1 MKATFYV
8 SDDGPDYLNNNVFTA
23 THFSNGLKN
32 YLFMFADLRQQLAAA
47 GINLATQD
55 IHPVEESELV
65 IAIDQVAFF
74 QTYTRRPGQRLYLI
88 INEPATYFPEV
99 WRRENHTVFD
109 RVFTYDYTLADGHK
123 YIHHYFALDLGDY
136 PPFVPVSAA
145 EFEQRKL
152 LVLMAGM
159 LELNK
164 PRAGSPSLLYARYR
178 TLAWFGRHW
187 PSRFHFFSRGIE
199 DKIYRSF
206 PGLGILQRLL
216 PASVASRIADAVANR
231 RRRFVESLNRGP
243 VPADAKLRTIR
254 QYRFAVCYE
263 NSRLSGYLSE
273 KIFDCLFA
281 GCVPVYLGEPDVS
294 RFIPERCLVN
304 REAFSSDAELAVFLE
319 RMPYSEYQKYMVA
332 IEQFLQSPEIKKFS
346 SDANAQIITSA
357 ILKDIEGKAMASRE
371 AGDCTG
377 GS

>member
-47 GINLATQD
+47 GIDLATQD

-74 QTYTRRPGQRLYLI
+74 QTYARRPGQRLYLI

-123 YIHHYFALDLGDY
+123 YIHHYFALDLADY
-136 PPFVPVSAA
+136 PPFEPVSAA

-164 PRAGSPSLLYARYR
+164 PRAGSPSLLYPRYR

-187 PSRFHFFSRGIE
+187 PDRFDFFSRGIE

-206 PGLGILQRLL
+206 PGLGLLQRVL
-216 PASVASRIADAVANR
+216 PASIAGLIADKVASR

-243 VPADAKLRTIR
+243 VPANAKLRTIR

-263 NSRLSGYLSE
+263 NSRLPGYLSE

-281 GCVPVYLGEPDVS
+281 GCVPVYLGEPDVG
-294 RFIPERCLVN
+294 RFIPEGCLVN
-304 REAFSSDAELAVFLE
+304 REAFSSDAELADFLE
-319 RMPYSEYQKYMVA
+319 RMPYAQYQKYMVA
-332 IEQFLQSPEIKKFS
+332 IEQFLQSPEIEKFS
-346 SDANAQIITSA
+346 SAANAQIITSA
-357 ILKDIEGKAMASRE
+357 ILKDAGIEGNS
-371 AGDCTG
+371 
-377 GS
+377 

>member
-8 SDDGPDYLNNNVFTA
+8 ADDGPDYLNNNVFTA

-47 GINLATQD
+47 GISLATQD
-55 IHPVEESELV
+55 IHPVVESEII
-65 IAIDQVAFF
+65 IAIDQVTFF
-74 QTYTRRPGQRLYLI
+74 QTYTRRPGQRLHLI

-99 WRRENHTVFD
+99 WRRENHSVFD
-109 RVFTYDYTLADGHK
+109 WVFTYDYTLANGHK
-123 YIHHYFALDLGDY
+123 YIHHYFALDLANY
-136 PPFVPVSAA
+136 PPFVPVSKAD
-145 EFEQRKL
+145 FEQRKL

-164 PRAGSPSLLYARYR
+164 PRVGSLSLLYARYR

-187 PSRFHFFSRGIE
+187 PDRFDFFSRGIE

-206 PGLGILQRLL
+206 PGLGLLQRVL
-216 PASVASRIADAVANR
+216 PAAVAGRMADAVARR

-243 VPADAKLRTIR
+243 VPANAKLRTIG

-263 NSRLSGYLSE
+263 NSRLPGYVSE

-281 GCVPVYLGEPDVS
+281 GCVPVYLGEPDLA
-294 RFIPERCLVN
+294 RFIPEGCYISR
-304 REAFSSDAELAVFLE
+304 ASFGSDAELAAFLE
-319 RMPYSEYQKYMVA
+319 RMPYTDYARYLTA
-332 IEQFLQSPEIKKFS
+332 IGQFLRSSELEKFS
-346 SDANAQIITSA
+346 SVANAQIITNVVLA
-357 ILKDIEGKAMASRE
+357 DLKLPKQYHQPL
-371 AGDCTG
+371 
-377 GS
+377 